1 MVRKGRWVVVYRM
14 KMMVEEEKT
23 MLVGGLKMEGD
34 ILWER
39 Q

>member
-1 MVRKGRWVVVYRM
+1 MVRKWRWVVVSRM

-23 MLVGGLKMEGD
+23 MLVEGVKMEGD